1 MRASPLNSLNLNTQI
16 RKRTG
21 GNNSFKMA
29 SFAYLAYLPGFCCGA
44 ISKHANRQRTIL
56 DLDSLLSAILSK
68 IELCGTKIE
77 LCGTK
82 RLKRTTTDDRR
93 RYGGGDDG
101 GNGGDGDNDDGG
113 NDDGDDV
120 DSGNDVNDGDGRRRW
135 QQRRRHQ
142 RRWRWGGA

>member
-1 MRASPLNSLNLNTQI
+1 
-16 RKRTG
+16 
-21 GNNSFKMA
+21 MA
-29 SFAYLAYLPGFCCGA
+29 SFAYLAYLPGFCCGT
-44 ISKHANRQRTIL
+44 ISKYANRQRKIL

-82 RLKRTTTDDRR
+82 RLKTTTTDDRR

-120 DSGNDVNDGDGRRRW
+120 DSSNDVNDGDGRQRW
-135 QQRRRHQ
+135 QQ
-142 RRWRWGGA
+142 